1 MIISDSEKIVRFFMG
16 WKKNE
21 ETHNNIMCTAV
32 QSSAV
37 VVAWDGVRGGGL
49 LTRRRHLKK
58 IIISYFHINV
68 SDRRRDI
75 VNIK

>member
-1 MIISDSEKIVRFFMG
+1 
-16 WKKNE
+16 
-21 ETHNNIMCTAV
+21 MCTAV